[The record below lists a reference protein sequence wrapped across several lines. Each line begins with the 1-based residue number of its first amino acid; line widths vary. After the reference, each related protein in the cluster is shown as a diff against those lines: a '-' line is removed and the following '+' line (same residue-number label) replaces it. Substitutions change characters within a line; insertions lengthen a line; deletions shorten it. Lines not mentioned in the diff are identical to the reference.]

1 MRSGVAKSGPSNR
14 WPTMVIAALAL
25 VAAAPAIAAQASDVG
40 EPLSAGEIAS
50 ASSPDGSIRVAFRLN
65 GEGRVGYTVQ
75 RGRKPIIDESHLGFL
90 FVDAPQMLRNF
101 AMVSH
106 TTRDEDGRWD
116 TPWGEWRT
124 IRDHYREIDATFEEK
139 SALHRRMEVQF
150 RIYDGGVGFRIVFPR
165 QANLTTANIAEEL
178 TQFAVHSDGT
188 AWWDPAFESNREEYL
203 FNRTPIREIGT
214 AQTPMTMRLN
224 DGTHLSF
231 HEAALIDYSAMNI
244 TRVEG
249 TQLKA
254 VLTPSS
260 QGAKVVRNTPFS
272 TPWRTIAITGD
283 AKTLYAAANQL
294 ILNLNEPNKLGDVSW
309 VHPRKYVGIWW
320 GMHLDQQTWS
330 TGPKH
335 GATTANTVA
344 MIDFAAR
351 NKIPGVLV
359 EGWNTGWDGDWFATG
374 GDFSFTKAAPDFDL
388 PRIAAYAKAKGV
400 NLIGHHETAA
410 NIANYEPQLDAA
422 LDQAQRLGIDGI
434 KTGYVSDAGGV
445 QARRPDG
452 KIAFEWHEGQVM
464 VNHHLKVVT
473 EAAKRHITIDAHE
486 PVKDT
491 GLRRT
496 YPNWVAR
503 EGQRGQEY
511 NAWGVPKNP
520 PEHEENLFFTRMTSG
535 PFDFTPGVVSLK
547 GRDNSDILSTVAK
560 QLALYLVLYSP
571 VQMAADLPAN
581 YEANPVAFRFIRM
594 VPTDW
599 DDTRV
604 IAGEVGDYVVVAR
617 KERSKPDWY
626 LGATTNADARDVS
639 APLDFLAP
647 GRHYTAMIWRDG
659 PTAHFGAA
667 GKDLVYEERRVTN
680 RDTLALHL
688 APGGGA
694 AVRFK
699 Y

>member
-1 MRSGVAKSGPSNR
+1 MRTSQRNSMRKFGGCLL
-14 WPTMVIAALAL
+14 MIAALAL
-25 VAAAPAIAAQASDVG
+25 ASETPALAAQPSDVAQIF
-40 EPLSAGEIAS
+40 SADEVAS
-50 ASSPDGSIRVAFRLN
+50 ATSPDGSIRVAFRLN
-65 GEGRVGYTVQ
+65 GEGRVGYTIQ
-75 RGRKPIIDESHLGFL
+75 RAGKPIIDESHLGFL
-90 FVDAPQMLRNF
+90 FTDAPQMLRNF
-101 AMVSH
+101 ALVSQKSH
-106 TTRDEDGRWD
+106 DEDGSWD

-124 IRDHYREIDATFEEK
+124 IRNHYREIDATFEEK

-150 RIYDGGVGFRIVFPR
+150 RIYDNGVGFRIVFPR
-165 QANLTTANIAEEL
+165 QPNLTTANIAEEL

-214 AQTPMTMRLN
+214 AQTPMTMRLD

-231 HEAALIDYSAMNI
+231 HEAALVDYSAMDI
-244 TRVEG
+244 ARVQG

-260 QGAKVVRNTPFS
+260 QGAKVVRQTPFS
-272 TPWRTIAITGD
+272 TPWRTIAIASD
-283 AKTLYAAANQL
+283 AKSLYPAANQL

-320 GMHLDQQTWS
+320 GMHLDDQTWS

-335 GATTANTVA
+335 GATTANTIA
-344 MIDFAAR
+344 LIDFAAK

-359 EGWNTGWDGDWFATG
+359 EGWNTGWDGEWFG
-374 GDFSFTKAAPDFDL
+374 NGWDFSFTKAAPDFDL
-388 PRIAAYAKAKGV
+388 PRIAAYARSKGV
-400 NLIGHHETAA
+400 HLIGHHETAA
-410 NIANYEPQLDAA
+410 NIANYEPQMAA
-422 LDQAQRLGIDGI
+422 AFDQSHRFGIDAI

-464 VNHHLKVVT
+464 VNHDLQVVT
-473 EAAKRHITIDAHE
+473 EAAKRHITIDTHE

-547 GRDNSDILSTVAK
+547 GRGNSDILSTVAK

-581 YEANPVAFRFIRM
+581 YEANPVAFRFIKM

-604 IAGEVGDYVVVAR
+604 IGGEVGDYVIVAR
-617 KERSKPDWY
+617 KERGRRDWY
-626 LGATTNADARDVS
+626 LGATTNAEARDIT
-639 APLDFLAP
+639 APLGFLTP

-659 PTAHFGAA
+659 PIAHFGAA
-667 GKDLVYEERRVTN
+667 GKDMVYEERKVTSQ
-680 RDTLALHL
+680 DTLALHL

-694 AVRFK
+694 AVRLK